1 MEKMYIT
8 YLKNSIP
15 PLLVLI
21 FVVCIHYTITYVVLE
36 PTRRF
41 LLPPP
46 HSIIYEGF
54 FVPKHRDEIIRGL
67 LITTKVSLIG
77 LSIAYII
84 GFITALLMSQAKWI
98 ERSLYPWA
106 VFTQTVPILAL
117 VPIIGFWFGF
127 DILARIIV
135 VVIISIFPIII
146 NTLTGLRGASSNL
159 HDLLTLHNATRWT
172 RATKLMIPYSLPDMF
187 TGLRTSAGLAII
199 GSIVGDIFFGRGS
212 PGLGML
218 LKAYGQRLRTEEL
231 LSATLV
237 SCLLGITVF
246 WCFSYMGRKL
256 VGHWSESWS
265 S

>member
-1 MEKMYIT
+1 MLRSYLYRLIPPILVLLFEVGIHYNIT
-8 YLKNSIP
+8 YG
-15 PLLVLI
+15 
-21 FVVCIHYTITYVVLE
+21 VLE
-36 PTRRF
+36 PTRRV

-54 FVPKHRDEIIRGL
+54 FVPKHRDEIFRAL
-67 LITTKVSLIG
+67 LLTTKVSIIGLGIACLIG
-77 LSIAYII
+77 
-84 GFITALLMSQAKWI
+84 FFTAILMSQAKWL

-127 DILARIIV
+127 NITARIIV

-146 NTLTGLRGASSNL
+146 NTLTGLLGASRDL
-159 HDLLTLHNATRWT
+159 HDLLTLHKASRWT
-172 RATKLMIPYSLPDMF
+172 RATKLMIPYALPDLF

-199 GSIVGDIFFGRGS
+199 GSIVGDFFFGRGS

-218 LKAYGQRLRTEEL
+218 LKVYGSRLRTEEL
-231 LSATLV
+231 LSATIV
-237 SCLLGITVF
+237 ACLLGVFVF
-246 WCFSYMGRKL
+246 WIFSYIGRRM
-256 VGHWSESWS
+256 VGHWSEAWS

>member
-1 MEKMYIT
+1 MLTPLIKKS
-8 YLKNSIP
+8 LP
-15 PLLVLI
+15 PLLVL
-21 FVVCIHYTITYVVLE
+21 FFLMGIHYFITYEVLE

-54 FVPKHRDEIIRGL
+54 FIPKHRDEILRGL
-67 LITTKVSLIG
+67 FLTTRVSFIGLGIAFLIG
-77 LSIAYII
+77 FS
-84 GFITALLMSQAKWI
+84 TALLMSQAKWI

-127 DILARIIV
+127 DMLARIIV

-146 NTLTGLRGASSNL
+146 NTLTGLNGASKNL
-159 HDLLTLHNATRWT
+159 HDLLTLHNASRWT
-172 RATKLMIPYSLPDMF
+172 RATKLMIPYALPDMF

-199 GSIVGDIFFGRGS
+199 GSIVGDFFFGRGS

-218 LKAYGQRLRTEEL
+218 LKVYSSRLRTEEL
-231 LSATLV
+231 LSATFV
-237 SCLLGITVF
+237 ACLLGVSVF
-246 WCFSYMGRKL
+246 WAFSYLGKRL
-256 VGHWSESWS
+256 VGHWSEAWKT
-265 S
+265 

>member
-1 MEKMYIT
+1 MIYPV
-8 YLKNSIP
+8 LKKSIP
-15 PLLVLI
+15 PLLVFF
-21 FVVCIHYTITYVVLE
+21 FVIGIHYSITYGFLE

-54 FVPKHRDEIIRGL
+54 FVPKHREEILRGL
-67 LITTKVSLIG
+67 FLTTKVSFIG
-77 LSIAYII
+77 LSIAFVL
-84 GFITALLMSQAKWI
+84 GFSVALLMSQAKWI

-146 NTLTGLRGASSNL
+146 NTQTGLNGASKNL
-159 HDLLTLHNATRWT
+159 HDLLTLHKASRWT
-172 RATKLMIPYSLPDMF
+172 RATKLMIPCALPEVF

-199 GSIVGDIFFGRGS
+199 GSIVGDFFFGRGS

-218 LKAYGQRLRTEEL
+218 LKVYSSRLRTEEL
-231 LSATLV
+231 LSATFMA
-237 SCLLGITVF
+237 CLLGISVF
-246 WCFSYMGRKL
+246 WFFSYLGKKL
-256 VGHWSESWS
+256 VGHWSEAWS

>member
-1 MEKMYIT
+1 MLRSYLYRLIPPILVLLFVVGIHYYIT
-8 YLKNSIP
+8 YG
-15 PLLVLI
+15 
-21 FVVCIHYTITYVVLE
+21 VLE

-54 FVPKHRDEIIRGL
+54 FVPKHRDEIFRAL
-67 LITTKVSLIG
+67 WLTTKVSIIG
-77 LSIAYII
+77 LGIACII
-84 GFITALLMSQAKWI
+84 GFFTAILMSQAKWL

-127 DILARIIV
+127 NITARIIV

-146 NTLTGLRGASSNL
+146 NTLTGLLGASRDL
-159 HDLLTLHNATRWT
+159 HDLLTLHKASRWT
-172 RATKLMIPYSLPDMF
+172 RATKLMIPYAMPDLF

-199 GSIVGDIFFGRGS
+199 GSIVGDFFFGRGS

-218 LKAYGQRLRTEEL
+218 LKVYGSRLRTEEL
-231 LSATLV
+231 LSATIV
-237 SCLLGITVF
+237 ACLLGVFVF
-246 WCFSYMGRKL
+246 WSFSYIGRRM
-256 VGHWSESWS
+256 VGHWSEAWS

>member
-1 MEKMYIT
+1 MLRSYLYRLIPPILVLLFVVGIHYYIT
-8 YLKNSIP
+8 YG
-15 PLLVLI
+15 
-21 FVVCIHYTITYVVLE
+21 VLE

-54 FVPKHRDEIIRGL
+54 FVPKHRDEIFRAL
-67 LITTKVSLIG
+67 LLTTKVSIIGLGIACLIG
-77 LSIAYII
+77 
-84 GFITALLMSQAKWI
+84 FFTAILMSQAKWL

-127 DILARIIV
+127 NITARIIV

-146 NTLTGLRGASSNL
+146 NTLTGLLGASRDL
-159 HDLLTLHNATRWT
+159 HDLLTLHKASRWT
-172 RATKLMIPYSLPDMF
+172 RATKLMIPYALPDLF

-199 GSIVGDIFFGRGS
+199 GSIVGDFFFGRGS

-218 LKAYGQRLRTEEL
+218 LKVYGSRLRTEEL
-231 LSATLV
+231 LSATIV
-237 SCLLGITVF
+237 ACLLGVF
-246 WCFSYMGRKL
+246 DFWSFSDIGRRM
-256 VGHWSESWS
+256 VGHCSEAWS

>member
-1 MEKMYIT
+1 MLRSYLYRLIPPILVLLFVVGIHYYIT
-8 YLKNSIP
+8 YE
-15 PLLVLI
+15 
-21 FVVCIHYTITYVVLE
+21 VLE

-41 LLPPP
+41 LLPPQ

-54 FVPKHRDEIIRGL
+54 FVPKHRDEIFRAL
-67 LITTKVSLIG
+67 LLTTKVSFIGLGIAFLIG
-77 LSIAYII
+77 
-84 GFITALLMSQAKWI
+84 FFTAILMSQAKWL

-127 DILARIIV
+127 NITARIIV

-146 NTLTGLRGASSNL
+146 NTLTGLLGASRDL
-159 HDLLTLHNATRWT
+159 HDLLTLHKASRWT
-172 RATKLMIPYSLPDMF
+172 RATKLMSPYALPDLF

-199 GSIVGDIFFGRGS
+199 GSIVGDFFFGRGS

-218 LKAYGQRLRTEEL
+218 LKVYGSRLRTEEL
-231 LSATLV
+231 LSATIV
-237 SCLLGITVF
+237 ACLLGVFVF
-246 WCFSYMGRKL
+246 WSFSYIGRRM
-256 VGHWSESWS
+256 VGHWSEAWS

>member
-1 MEKMYIT
+1 MLRSYLYRLIPPILVLLFVVGIHYYIT
-8 YLKNSIP
+8 YG
-15 PLLVLI
+15 
-21 FVVCIHYTITYVVLE
+21 VLE

-54 FVPKHRDEIIRGL
+54 FVPKHRDEIFRAL
-67 LITTKVSLIG
+67 WLTTKVSIIGLGIACLIG
-77 LSIAYII
+77 
-84 GFITALLMSQAKWI
+84 FFTAILMSQAKWL

-127 DILARIIV
+127 NITARIIV

-146 NTLTGLRGASSNL
+146 NTLTGLLGASRDL
-159 HDLLTLHNATRWT
+159 HDLLTLHKASRWT
-172 RATKLMIPYSLPDMF
+172 RATKLMIPYALPDLF

-199 GSIVGDIFFGRGS
+199 GSIVGDFFFGRGS

-218 LKAYGQRLRTEEL
+218 LKVYGSRLRTEEL
-231 LSATLV
+231 LSATIV
-237 SCLLGITVF
+237 ACLLGVL
-246 WCFSYMGRKL
+246 FSGAF
-256 VGHWSESWS
+256 HI
-265 S
+265 

>member
-1 MEKMYIT
+1 MLRSYINRSVPPILVLLLVVGIHYSIT
-8 YLKNSIP
+8 YG
-15 PLLVLI
+15 
-21 FVVCIHYTITYVVLE
+21 VLE

-54 FVPKHRDEIIRGL
+54 FVPKHRDEIFRAL
-67 LITTKVSLIG
+67 LLTTKVSIIGLGIACLIG
-77 LSIAYII
+77 
-84 GFITALLMSQAKWI
+84 FFTAILMSQAKWL

-127 DILARIIV
+127 NITARIIV

-146 NTLTGLRGASSNL
+146 NTLTGLLGASRDL
-159 HDLLTLHNATRWT
+159 HDLLTLHKASRWT
-172 RATKLMIPYSLPDMF
+172 RATKLMIPYALPDLF

-199 GSIVGDIFFGRGS
+199 GSIVGDFFFGRGS

-218 LKAYGQRLRTEEL
+218 LKVYGSRLRTEEL
-231 LSATLV
+231 LSATIV
-237 SCLLGITVF
+237 ACLLGIFVF
-246 WCFSYMGRKL
+246 WSFSYIGRRM
-256 VGHWSESWS
+256 VGHWSEAWS